1 MESCQACV
9 RCDREWNAGRLA
21 SCHDACEDYQAW
33 RKENKREVVSWT
45 PVHVPGAL

>member
-1 MESCQACV
+1 MDRCEACIN
-9 RCDREWNAGRLA
+9 CKKEWSAGRGV
-21 SCHDACEDYQAW
+21 SCHDTCDDYLKW